1 MKKKS
6 IFIIA
11 LASLTLSSCKDFL
24 DVLPT
29 NSTDSSVT
37 IQTLADAKVMTNGLI
52 RKISGLSYYG
62 RNFMLYADAKG
73 GDLTIASQGR
83 GLDALYVFNHSANN
97 NSYSGF
103 WSEGYNALLQAN
115 NLLKSIEKLE
125 SDGTELDFSSYKGQ
139 ALTLRAL
146 IHFDLV
152 RLYGKTYTDDPNA
165 LGVPI
170 VTELL
175 ETNAQPARST
185 VKEVYEQVLKDLAEA
200 ETLLPKEKNPGYV
213 NYYANKA
220 IQARV
225 YLTMADYENA
235 FTAAK
240 EIIDENQYALY
251 SNAEWVDSWATTFGK
266 ESIFEI
272 ALNKDQG
279 DLGASSL
286 GFYYLKSGD
295 TKALGNFMASDYF
308 LARLGEDEKDV
319 RWGIFTSDELETE
332 DAERHGA
339 CYKYVGSVDKSG
351 DGKETFT
358 AVNIKVIRLSEIYL
372 IAAEAALKK
381 TGSDKTSASNY
392 LNEIRKR
399 SPGLALSTA
408 GSVNENM
415 ILDEKS
421 KELYGEGHRFWDMI
435 RTNKTITFNDE
446 HAGIALSN
454 REKSIDRS
462 FYKTILPIPIEEI
475 NANPMIANQQNPSY

>member
-11 LASLTLSSCKDFL
+11 LASLTLFSCKDFL
-24 DVLPT
+24 DVQPT
-29 NSTDSSVT
+29 NSTESSVT
-37 IQTLADAKVMTNGLI
+37 IQTLADAKVMTNGLMRNI
-52 RKISGLSYYG
+52 AGLSYYG

-115 NLLKSIEKLE
+115 NLIKSIEKLE
-125 SDGTELDFSSYKGQ
+125 SEGTNLDFSPYKGQ

-152 RLYGKTYTDDPNA
+152 RLYGKTYTDDPNS

-175 ETNAQPARST
+175 EPSAQPTRSS
-185 VKEVYEQVLKDLAEA
+185 VKEVYEQIMSDLTQAEA
-200 ETLLPKEKNPGYV
+200 LLAKEKTPGYI

-225 YLTMADYENA
+225 YLTMADYNKA
-235 FTAAK
+235 LAAAQ
-240 EIIDENQYALY
+240 EIINDDLYSLY
-251 SNAEWVDSWATTFGK
+251 SNTEWVGSWAKEFGN

-295 TKALGNFMASDYF
+295 TKALGNFIASDYF
-308 LARLGEDEKDV
+308 LTRLGQDEKDV
-319 RWGIFTSDELETE
+319 RWGIYTTDEL
-332 DAERHGA
+332 DRQGA

-381 TGSDKTSASNY
+381 SGPDKVAASNY
-392 LNEIRKR
+392 LNQIRKR
-399 SPGLALSTA
+399 SPSLALSTA
-408 GSVNENM
+408 ASVNENM

-421 KELYGEGHRFWDMI
+421 KELYAEGHRFWDMI

-446 HAGIALSN
+446 HVGVSLSN
-454 REKSIDRS
+454 REKSIDRT

-475 NANPMIANQQNPSY
+475 NANPAIKDQQNPSY